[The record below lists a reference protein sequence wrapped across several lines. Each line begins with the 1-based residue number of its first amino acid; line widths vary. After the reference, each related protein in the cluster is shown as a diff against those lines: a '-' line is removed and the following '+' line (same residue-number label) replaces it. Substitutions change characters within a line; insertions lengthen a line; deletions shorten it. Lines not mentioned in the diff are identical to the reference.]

1 VTWSSKMQT
10 EVLLCTT
17 EADLIVMREC
27 QIMVITL
34 MRLIEEMAEQIMRS
48 FYSKKVHCKVF
59 EDNVGA
65 MTITT
70 MHKIRLRT
78 KKINGKFWLLRENLE
93 QGIISVH
100 ALSTKDQI
108 TDLLTKPLAENEF
121 NELKKI
127 MGKES
132 DDMRV

>member
-1 VTWSSKMQT
+1 MSNNGDNFDEIDRRDGRANNEKFLQQKS
-10 EVLLCTT
+10 
-17 EADLIVMREC
+17 
-27 QIMVITL
+27 TL
-34 MRLIEEMAEQIMRS
+34 QG
-48 FYSKKVHCKVF
+48 F

-121 NELKKI
+121 NELKKNH
-127 MGKES
+127 GKRIRRHASVRKYGVWITLEHKGGCGKNGAT
-132 DDMRV
+132 RTN